1 MNRKTLESGRLRRF
15 AARHRGGTRSHC
27 NVVAQSHRR
36 AQAAGP
42 GTTMAIFARV
52 FARRRQEKPVLVSAG
67 ADEEAAPARVV
78 NG

>member
-1 MNRKTLESGRLRRF
+1 MNCS
-15 AARHRGGTRSHC
+15 
-27 NVVAQSHRR
+27 VVAQSHRR